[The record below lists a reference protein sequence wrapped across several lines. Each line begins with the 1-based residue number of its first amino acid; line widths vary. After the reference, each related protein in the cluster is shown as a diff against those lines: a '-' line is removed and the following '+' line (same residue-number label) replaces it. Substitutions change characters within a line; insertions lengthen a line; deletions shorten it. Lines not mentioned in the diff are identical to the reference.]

1 LIGEVMPNTSLG
13 FPQPPIGSNNWGVPT
28 NAGWALLNQF
38 LTGQA
43 PITGLNVAGSVTI
56 SGALVAGTISGI
68 IPQGVVLVAY
78 SATPTFD
85 ASKGLEFKMTLTGN
99 VSSSLFINGL
109 IGPSIIVF
117 RIVQDGTGG
126 RTFAWPANVRNGGSI
141 NSAASSISMQMFAV
155 DVDGSLDA
163 VGPMMWS

>member
-1 LIGEVMPNTSLG
+1 
-13 FPQPPIGSNNWGVPT
+13 
-28 NAGWALLNQF
+28 
-38 LTGQA
+38 
-43 PITGLNVAGSVTI
+43 
-56 SGALVAGTISGI
+56 
-68 IPQGVVLVAY
+68 
-78 SATPTFD
+78 
-85 ASKGLEFKMTLTGN
+85 MTLTGN

>member
-1 LIGEVMPNTSLG
+1 MPNTSLG
-13 FPQPPIGSNNWGVPT
+13 FPQPVIASNNWGPPT

-38 LTGQA
+38 LTGA
-43 PITGLNVAGSVTI
+43 TPITGNPVFNGNVTI
-56 SGALVAGTISGI
+56 NGVLNATTITGV
-68 IPQGVVLVAY
+68 IPSGVVLVSY
-78 SATPTFD
+78 SSTPTFD
-85 ASKGLEFKMTLTGN
+85 ASRGLEFKITLIGN
-99 VSSSLFINGL
+99 VSSSLFINGA
-109 IGPSIIVF
+109 IGPSLIVF